1 MEYYSA
7 LDGRP
12 LVVLPMLGVVYFDAA
27 ELCFVD
33 IVCLGTV
40 TRAGGGFFI
49 AKQGGGRTAIQIY
62 NAVGDKEMTVTV
74 STGRRDAFL
83 GATAILQRWMRRTC
97 YRRRRR
103 TVAAFQATRFAR
115 ALPRD
120 LVQEVA
126 GMCF

>member
-1 MEYYSA
+1 MEYYTA

-12 LVVLPMLGVVYFDAA
+12 LVVLPMLGVVYSDAA

-74 STGRRDAFL
+74 STGKRDAFL
-83 GATAILQRWMRRTC
+83 GATAILQRWMKRMC
-97 YRRRRR
+97 YQCRRR
-103 TVAAFQATRFAR
+103 TVAAFQSTRFAM
-115 ALPRD
+115 ALPLD
-120 LVQEVA
+120 VVWEVT